1 MTLPIRICMIGAGRV
16 GKLHSGTLKRHVPG
30 GDVVALVDPW
40 AEVRDATGDEF
51 GIERRFASL
60 ADALDA
66 VDFDAVV
73 ITTPTP
79 THRELAVLAA
89 EHGKHVFL
97 EKPMALSLA
106 ECDDILRAVSHHG
119 VLLQMGFMRRFD
131 PDFAAAWERIQGGE
145 IGEPMMIKSLTHGPG
160 LPPPWA
166 TDLRTSNG
174 NLAEVNSHDLDTVR
188 WLMASN
194 PRRMYV
200 EVANFKGAERGV
212 TSEHFYDNMFATV
225 KFESGALGN
234 ISGVCPCDYGYDS
247 RVEIIG
253 KKGIMTIG
261 QLQGEAI
268 VVCTDRERGLVTPIF
283 RRWPDRFRWGYIQE
297 LEHFVACIQQQRPPK
312 VTGEDGR
319 WAVAMVLAGTQ
330 IDPRRVAR
338 FIYKRLWIMSED
350 RNLTQSSL
358 RAPSTQSSNSSWRSL
373 RT

>member
-1 MTLPIRICMIGAGRV
+1 MSAPIRICMIGAGRV

-51 GIERRFASL
+51 GIDRRFASL

-79 THRELAVLAA
+79 THRQLAVLAA
-89 EHGKHVFL
+89 ERGKHVFL

-106 ECDDILRAVSHHG
+106 ECDDILAATERHG

-174 NLAEVNSHDLDTVR
+174 NLAEVNSHDLDAVR

-261 QLQGEAI
+261 QMQGEAI

-297 LEHFVACIQQQRPPK
+297 LEHFVECIQQQRPPK

-319 WAVAMVLAGTQ
+319 WAVAMVLAGTKSFLEERPVYLQ
-330 IDPRRVAR
+330 EV
-338 FIYKRLWIMSED
+338 MS
-350 RNLTQSSL
+350 NYQ
-358 RAPSTQSSNSSWRSL
+358 
-373 RT
+373 